1 MSATGGGKPPSYSSV
16 TANDKAGTRA
26 RRPAFEPPPQLR
38 EQLLANEQGLQQ
50 DMETE
55 AGTSAPKPLRRWEP
69 GKCIPQTEKAP
80 RYHISSTRVGEH
92 KQFMQ
97 EHALIGKFLGLWPSE
112 RELLKWIKHWWNPKG
127 DYDVQLSSKGFF
139 TIILYNL
146 EDKDRIFEN
155 GPYFFNSAGLFLR
168 YWTERFSPDKEDFTM
183 APVWIRLYSL
193 PQEFWLEE
201 ILMGIGNTIGQ
212 YVKASEATKQRKYT
226 SYARICVYMNIAK
239 AIPGTVVL
247 EHQDEDWVQTL
258 DYEHIPFRCRK
269 CHEHGHLFRD
279 CPLNQP
285 VTKPTPTLQ
294 KDGFTVIQTRR
305 RNPIRRPATDPKPT
319 PQTKNSYDILS
330 QLPEE
335 EDLLDPHAGKQTS
348 QAPSTANPPP
358 DPPRNAHTE
367 EAGEA
372 DGDILMNPQDL
383 AGIDLEKLE
392 EALDQKDL
400 QGLPEE
406 QLRKVHK
413 IFIDST
419 AGSTARLGI
428 AIESSSSS
436 RKTPRE
442 GRRRGRKT
450 AQQLIKEAG
459 NLMINSGQIQ
469 KLSEGYLHPPPSS

>member
-1 MSATGGGKPPSYSSV
+1 M
-16 TANDKAGTRA
+16 
-26 RRPAFEPPPQLR
+26 
-38 EQLLANEQGLQQ
+38 
-50 DMETE
+50 
-55 AGTSAPKPLRRWEP
+55 
-69 GKCIPQTEKAP
+69 EKAP

-92 KQFMQ
+92 TQFMQ

-112 RELLKWIKHWWNPKG
+112 RDLNKWIKHWWNPKG
-127 DYDVQLSSKGFF
+127 DYEVQLSSKGFF

-183 APVWIRLYSL
+183 APIWIRLYSL

-239 AIPGTVVL
+239 ALPGAVIL
-247 EHQDEDWVQTL
+247 EYQDEDWSQTL

-279 CPLNQP
+279 CPLNQQAP
-285 VTKPTPTLQ
+285 KVSQNLQ
-294 KDGFTVIQTRR
+294 KDGFTTIQTRKKNPTR
-305 RNPIRRPATDPKPT
+305 KQTADPRPRIQTRNA
-319 PQTKNSYDILS
+319 YDILS

-335 EDLLDPHAGKQTS
+335 EEVQDPHAGS
-348 QAPSTANPPP
+348 QKGKAQNPATPPS
-358 DPPRNAHTE
+358 DPNKEINAE
-367 EAGEA
+367 EKGDV
-372 DGDILMNPQDL
+372 DGDTLMQMDAQDL

-413 IFIDST
+413 VFLDST

-428 AIESSSSS
+428 ATESSSGSK
-436 RKTPRE
+436 KTPRE
-442 GRRRGRKT
+442 NKRRGRKPVH
-450 AQQLIKEAG
+450 QLIKEAG
-459 NLMINSGQIQ
+459 HLMINSGQIQ
-469 KLSEGYLHPPPSS
+469 KLSEGYLHPHPSS